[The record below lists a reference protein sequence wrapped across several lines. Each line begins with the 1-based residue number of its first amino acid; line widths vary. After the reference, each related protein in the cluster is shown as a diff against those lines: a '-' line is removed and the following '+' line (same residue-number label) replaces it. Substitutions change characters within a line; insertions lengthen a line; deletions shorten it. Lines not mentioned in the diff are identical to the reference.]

1 MVSICI
7 EIISP
12 LRNLSLWQAAR
23 DRSTSEN
30 SLTSESENYLKRSV
44 ENICSTGRDKK
55 PFPRRQRS
63 YIISSTYQLTISPQP
78 LGGNR
83 SVMATVRLRSIPCLS
98 EVILRKHN
106 RTFYTGDFASIRKL
120 AKNYAFKANPRR
132 LIDLFSAFFFFTHTV
147 LPECIDHFSDCPH
160 FKQYCQRASFFFVM
174 KSYCP
179 MTCGHCSTDDVK
191 L

>member
-1 MVSICI
+1 MAGGSGSINVR
-7 EIISP
+7 ELANERVGELP
-12 LRNLSLWQAAR
+12 K
-23 DRSTSEN
+23 E
-30 SLTSESENYLKRSV
+30 
-44 ENICSTGRDKK
+44 
-55 PFPRRQRS
+55 
-63 YIISSTYQLTISPQP
+63 LTISPQP

-120 AKNYAFKANPRR
+120 AKNYAFKANPQ
-132 LIDLFSAFFFFTHTV
+132 
-147 LPECIDHFSDCPH
+147 CIDHFSDCPH